1 MGVNFR
7 DLVARKPISLD
18 DLKGK
23 ILAVDGYNT
32 LYQFLTTI
40 RSRDGGLLTDSKG
53 RVTSHLIGLFSRTT
67 TLMQKGIKLIFV
79 FDGKVPELKH
89 KELQRRAEVKLE
101 AQKKYEEALSS
112 GDQEEMRKFAP
123 RTARLTKEMVKQAQD
138 LLDSLGVPWVQAPSE
153 GEAQAAHMVR
163 RGDAWA
169 VVSQDFDSLL
179 FGAPRVVQNL
189 SIEGKRK
196 VAGSLAYKQ
205 VEPMLINLDDTLK
218 ELGISHEKL
227 IWLAILVGTDYAP
240 GGVKGIGPK
249 KGLALVKQHDS
260 VESLFKDLKLEEGV
274 DWKDVLGVFK
284 SILTTD
290 DYQVSWG
297 KVDRVKVHSLLVE
310 EHGFGVERVEKVL
323 DLIAPKKNQSSLGD
337 F

>member
-7 DLVARKPISLD
+7 DLVARKPILID

-67 TLMQKGIKLIFV
+67 ALMQKGLRLVFV
-79 FDGKVPELKH
+79 FDGKVPQLKH
-89 KELQRRAEVKLE
+89 KELQRRAEVKQE
-101 AQKKYEEALSS
+101 AQKRYEEALSS
-112 GDQEEMRKFAP
+112 GDEEEMRKFAA
-123 RTARLTKEMVKQAQD
+123 RTARLTKDMVKQAQD
-138 LLDSLGVPWVQAPSE
+138 LLDALGVPWVQAPSE
-153 GEAQAAHMVR
+153 GEAQAAHMVKK
-163 RGDAWA
+163 GDAWA

-189 SIEGKRK
+189 SIEGRRK

-205 VEPMLINLDDTLK
+205 VEPMLIDLEETLK
-218 ELGISHEKL
+218 ELGVSHEKL

-260 VESLFKDLKLEEGV
+260 ADSLFKDLKLEESV
-274 DWKDVLGVFK
+274 DWKEVFEVFK
-284 SILTTD
+284 NMPVSD
-290 DYQVSWG
+290 DYQVKWG
-297 KVDRVKVHSLLVE
+297 KVDRAKVQALLVE
-310 EHGFGVERVEKVL
+310 EHGFGAERVEKVL
-323 DLIAPKKNQSSLGD
+323 DSIAPKKNQSSLGD

>member
-7 DLVARKPISLD
+7 ELVVKTPIAID
-18 DLKGK
+18 DLKGRV
-23 ILAVDGYNT
+23 LAVDGYNT

-79 FDGKVPELKH
+79 FDGKVPDLKH
-89 KELQRRAEVKLE
+89 KELQRRAQVKQE
-101 AQKKYEEALSS
+101 AQKKYEAALSS
-112 GDQEEMRKFAP
+112 GDQDEMRKFAG
-123 RTARLTKEMVKQAQD
+123 RTARLTKEMVAQAQD
-138 LLDSLGVPWVQAPSE
+138 LLSALGVPWVQAPSE
-153 GEAQAAHMVR
+153 GEAQAAHMVK

-179 FGAPRVVQNL
+179 FGAPRVIQNL

-196 VAGSLAYKQ
+196 IAGSLAYKQ
-205 VEPMLINLDDTLK
+205 VEPVIIDLQETLK
-218 ELGISHEKL
+218 NLGLSHEKL

-249 KGLALVKQHDS
+249 KGLALVKQCDS
-260 VESLFKDLKLEEGV
+260 AESLFKDRVLDEGV
-274 DWKDVLGVFK
+274 DWKEVLTVFK
-284 SILTTD
+284 TMPVSD
-290 DYQVSWG
+290 DYKIVWG
-297 KVDRVKVHSLLVE
+297 KVDRGRVVALLVD
-310 EHGFGVERVEKVL
+310 EHGFGAERVGKVL
-323 DLIAPKKNQSSLGD
+323 DSLAPKKNQSSLGD